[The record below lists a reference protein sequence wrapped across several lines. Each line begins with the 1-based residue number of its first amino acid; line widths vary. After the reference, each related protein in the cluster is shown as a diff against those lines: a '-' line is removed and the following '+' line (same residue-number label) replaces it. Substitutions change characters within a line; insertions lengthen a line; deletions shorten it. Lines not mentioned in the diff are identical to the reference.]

1 MHTMPQQDLAD
12 QLGQLPLFASIGR
25 PARNAI
31 ANACEIQVAERGDV
45 LVRED
50 DIATRGFYLIL
61 EGTAKVVLTGSDGR
75 EAVLALLEEGDFF
88 GEMSLLDGDPRSAT
102 VRAAADTRL
111 MFLRRQNFMEL
122 LEKHPEIAISLLTT
136 LSSRLRHANRKISA
150 LALSPVHARVSGAL
164 LQLAEFQG
172 FRVKGQIVIHD
183 RPTQQEIAEMA
194 NTTRETVSRVLSQ
207 MQKDGL
213 IQIEGRELVILNEEK
228 LRGDEP

>member
-1 MHTMPQQDLAD
+1 MPQHDLAD

-25 PARNAI
+25 LARQAI
-31 ANACEIQVAERGDV
+31 LQASELQSAQRGDI
-45 LVRED
+45 LIRED

-61 EGTAKVVLTGSDGR
+61 EGGAKVVLTGPDGR

-102 VRAAADTRL
+102 VRASTDTRL
-111 MFLRRQNFMEL
+111 LLLRRQSFL
-122 LEKHPEIAISLLTT
+122 DLVQRHPEIAIGLMTT
-136 LSSRLRHANRKISA
+136 LSSRLRQANRKISA
-150 LALSPVHARVSGAL
+150 LALSPVHARVTGAL

-194 NTTRETVSRVLSQ
+194 NTTRETVSRVLGQ

-213 IQIEGRELVILNEEK
+213 ITLEGRELVILDEVK
-228 LRGDEP
+228 LRGEQ

>member
-1 MHTMPQQDLAD
+1 MQTMPQHDLAD
-12 QLGQLPLFASIGR
+12 QLGQLPLFASMGR
-25 PARNAI
+25 PVRQAI
-31 ANACEIQVAERGDV
+31 AQACETHAGSKGDV

-50 DIATRGFYLIL
+50 ELATRGFYLIL
-61 EGTAKVVLTGSDGR
+61 EGSAKVVLTGPDGR

-102 VRAAADTRL
+102 VRASSDIRL
-111 MFLRRQNFMEL
+111 VLLRRQSFLDL
-122 LEKHPEIAISLLTT
+122 LQKHPEITIALLTAI
-136 LSSRLRHANRKISA
+136 SSRLRQANRKISA

-194 NTTRETVSRVLSQ
+194 STTRETVSRVLGQ

-213 IQIEGRELVILNEEK
+213 IQLDGRELVILDETR
-228 LRGDEP
+228 LRGEP

>member
-1 MHTMPQQDLAD
+1 MPQHDLAD

-25 PARNAI
+25 LARQAI
-31 ANACEIQVAERGDV
+31 LQASEFQSAQRGDI
-45 LVRED
+45 LIRED

-61 EGTAKVVLTGSDGR
+61 EGGAKVVLTGPDGR

-102 VRAAADTRL
+102 VRASADTRL
-111 MFLRRQNFMEL
+111 LLLRRQSFL
-122 LEKHPEIAISLLTT
+122 DLVQKHPEIAIGLMTT
-136 LSSRLRHANRKISA
+136 LSGRLRQANRKISA
-150 LALSPVHARVSGAL
+150 LALSPVHARVTGAL

-172 FRVKGQIVIHD
+172 FRVKGHIVIHD

-194 NTTRETVSRVLSQ
+194 STTRETVSRVLGQ

-213 IQIEGRELVILNEEK
+213 ITLEGRELVILDEEK
-228 LRGDEP
+228 LRGEQ

>member
-1 MHTMPQQDLAD
+1 MNSMPQHDLVD
-12 QLGQLPLFASIGR
+12 QLGQLPLFVSVGRVARQAIVQAS
-25 PARNAI
+25 
-31 ANACEIQVAERGDV
+31 EIQNAERGDIII
-45 LVRED
+45 RED

-61 EGTAKVVLTGSDGR
+61 EGAAKVVLTGPDGR

-102 VRAAADTRL
+102 VRASGDTRL
-111 MFLRRQNFMEL
+111 LLLRRQSFMEL
-122 LEKHPEIAISLLTT
+122 LQKYPEISIGLLTA

-172 FRVKGQIVIHD
+172 FRVKGHIVIHD

-194 NTTRETVSRVLSQ
+194 STTRETVSRVLGQ

-213 IQIEGRELVILNEEK
+213 ITLEGRELIILDEEK
-228 LRGDEP
+228 LRGEQ